1 MTVESSTIQK
11 IWPQG
16 YKYISLLTYKNITY
30 GTEIISN
37 STPKPKKQMYLPVE
51 YLYFAYCR
59 IIVTDE
65 INSRYCITIEAGK
78 SLYECLIVKLRH
90 GQRVVLDFA
99 GVEDIT
105 APFLN
110 TAIGDLLEHYS
121 LKQLQDTLKTEN
133 LSELDREML
142 EDILVEFDRYY
153 RDPGFRQAVDKPF
166 EGFNEA
172 EAWL

>member
-11 IWPQG
+11 TWPQG

-37 STPKPKKQMYLPVE
+37 STPKPEKQMYLPVE

-78 SLYECLIVKLRH
+78 QLFDLLYKKMKHSQSIF
-90 GQRVVLDFA
+90 LDFS
-99 GVEDIT
+99 GIEEIT

-110 TAIGDLLEHYS
+110 TAIGDLLEHFNLEELQKK
-121 LKQLQDTLKTEN
+121 LKVSH

-142 EDILVEFDRYY
+142 EDILVESDRYY
-153 RDPGFRQAVDKPF
+153 RDPEFRQAVDKPF